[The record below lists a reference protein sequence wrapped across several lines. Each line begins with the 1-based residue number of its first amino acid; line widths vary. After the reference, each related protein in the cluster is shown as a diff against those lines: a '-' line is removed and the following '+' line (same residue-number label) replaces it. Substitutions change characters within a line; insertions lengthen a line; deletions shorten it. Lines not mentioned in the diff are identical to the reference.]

1 MIHFFQLT
9 SGCPSSCK
17 YPKISKFDYGCAG
30 TKRGLWKLLTGN
42 FDNEPRYGCADQKN
56 LPFGVSWCNTCKD
69 PPTFDLSKNTVP
81 TVLYVGKNDAF
92 SPPADMPKLNSSL
105 GKPVLAQITLPTY
118 AHLDFTWS
126 MDAKDKVYK
135 DMMTRL
141 PSAKEA
147 RSAA

>member
-1 MIHFFQLT
+1 M
-9 SGCPSSCK
+9 
-17 YPKISKFDYGCAG
+17 
-30 TKRGLWKLLTGN
+30 
-42 FDNEPRYGCADQKN
+42 
-56 LPFGVSWCNTCKD
+56 
-69 PPTFDLSKNTVP
+69 P